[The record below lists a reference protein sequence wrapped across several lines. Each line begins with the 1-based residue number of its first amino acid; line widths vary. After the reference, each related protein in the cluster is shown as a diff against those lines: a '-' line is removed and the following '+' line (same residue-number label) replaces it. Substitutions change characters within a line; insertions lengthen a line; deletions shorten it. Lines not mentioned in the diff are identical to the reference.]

1 MADTIINPPFT
12 GVHNFRDVGRVINSL
27 SKNNL
32 RIQEG
37 FLFRSGRLDEITPLD
52 AQLMIEKYHLK
63 TVIDLRTK
71 SEHLKRK
78 QVLGLEDSG
87 AKPWNTVKI
96 HFIGR
101 RFEINLLKQLRW
113 WKAMCVLYFFGICF
127 AFRKELWAAGS
138 SCS

>member
-12 GVHNFRDVGRVINSL
+12 GVQNFRDVGRVINSFN
-27 SKNNL
+27 SDQKSNI

-37 FLFRSGRLDEITPLD
+37 FLLRSGRLDEITPLD

-78 QVLGLEDSG
+78 EVLGQESSVGHWD
-87 AKPWNTVKI
+87 TVKI
-96 HFIGR
+96 NFIGR
-101 RFEINLLKQLRW
+101 RFEMNLIKQLKW
-113 WKAMCVLYFFGICF
+113 WKAM
-127 AFRKELWAAGS
+127 
-138 SCS
+138 